1 MDEEDRRIET
11 HPDLVDP
18 NWQKHAELDAW
29 LGAKKEL
36 KKKRRKQRKAAGAA
50 GGGYREP
57 GSSRW
62 PGIAAIVGLVVLI
75 VVAVTVN
82 QLQER
87 GVNET
92 PWFPFDE
99 TQISRIVTNA

>member
-36 KKKRRKQRKAAGAA
+36 KKKRRKERKAAS
-50 GGGYREP
+50 GGGYSAP

-62 PGIAAIVGLVVLI
+62 PGVAAIVGLIVLVVA
-75 VVAVTVN
+75 AVTVN
-82 QLQER
+82 AVQER

-92 PWFPFDE
+92 PWFPLDE
-99 TQISRIVTNA
+99 TQIGRLVSGA

>member
-36 KKKRRKQRKAAGAA
+36 KKKRRKQRKAGAA
-50 GGGYREP
+50 AGGYREP
-57 GSSRW
+57 GASRW
-62 PGIAAIVGLVVLI
+62 PGIAAIVGLIVLVVA
-75 VVAVTVN
+75 AVTVN
-82 QLQER
+82 AVQTR

-92 PWFPFDE
+92 PWFPYDE
-99 TQISRIVTNA
+99 SQITRLVTES

>member
-11 HPDLVDP
+11 HPDLIDP
-18 NWQKHAELDAW
+18 NWQKHAEVDAW

-36 KKKRRKQRKAAGAA
+36 KKKRRKQRKAAGAS
-50 GGGYREP
+50 GGYREP
-57 GSSRW
+57 GSARW

-75 VVAVTVN
+75 VTAVTVN
-82 QLQER
+82 QLQDY

-92 PWFPFDE
+92 PWFPLDE
-99 TQISRIVTNA
+99 TQISRIVTHA

>member
-36 KKKRRKQRKAAGAA
+36 KKKRRKQRKAAPS
-50 GGGYREP
+50 GGGYSAP

-62 PGIAAIVGLVVLI
+62 PGIAAIAGLIVLVVA
-75 VVAVTVN
+75 AVTVN
-82 QLQER
+82 AVQER

-92 PWFPFDE
+92 PWFPLDE
-99 TQISRIVTNA
+99 SQITRLVTDA

>member
-11 HPDLVDP
+11 HPDLADP

-36 KKKRRKQRKAAGAA
+36 KKKRRKQRKAATS

-62 PGIAAIVGLVVLI
+62 PGVAAIVGLVVL
-75 VVAVTVN
+75 VLAAVTVN
-82 QLQER
+82 AVQER
-87 GVNET
+87 GVNEV
-92 PWFPFDE
+92 PWFPLDE
-99 TQISRIVTNA
+99 SQITRLDVGA

>member
-18 NWQKHAELDAW
+18 SWQKHAELDAW

-36 KKKRRKQRKAAGAA
+36 KKKRRKQRRAAGAS

-57 GSSRW
+57 GASRW
-62 PGIAAIVGLVVLI
+62 PGIAAIAGLIVLVVA
-75 VVAVTVN
+75 AVTVN
-82 QLQER
+82 AVQER

-92 PWFPFDE
+92 PWFPLDE
-99 TQISRIVTNA
+99 SQITRLVTDA

>member
-11 HPDLVDP
+11 HPDLIDP
-18 NWQKHAELDAW
+18 NWQKHAEVDAW

-36 KKKRRKQRKAAGAA
+36 KKKRRKQRKAAGAS

-57 GSSRW
+57 GSTRW

-75 VVAVTVN
+75 VTAVTVN
-82 QLQER
+82 QLQDH

-99 TQISRIVTNA
+99 TQISEMVTRA

>member
-36 KKKRRKQRKAAGAA
+36 KKKRRKERKAAS
-50 GGGYREP
+50 GGGYSAP
-57 GSSRW
+57 GTSRW
-62 PGIAAIVGLVVLI
+62 PGVAAIVALIVLVVAAI
-75 VVAVTVN
+75 TVN
-82 QLQER
+82 AVQER

-92 PWFPFDE
+92 PWFPLDE
-99 TQISRIVTNA
+99 SQITRLVTDA

>member
-1 MDEEDRRIET
+1 MTQPHDPQDPDDRRIET

-36 KKKRRKQRKAAGAA
+36 KKRRKREQRS
-50 GGGYREP
+50 GGYRAP

-62 PGIAAIVGLVVLI
+62 PGILALLGLAALLAAAIVVHQTQQGDL
-75 VVAVTVN
+75 
-82 QLQER
+82 E
-87 GVNET
+87 
-92 PWFPFDE
+92 DE
-99 TQISRIVTNA
+99 TSLLSAPAAVVSVR

>member
-36 KKKRRKQRKAAGAA
+36 KKKRRKQRKAVAS

-62 PGIAAIVGLVVLI
+62 PGVAAIAGPIVLVVA
-75 VVAVTVN
+75 AVTVN
-82 QLQER
+82 AVQER

-92 PWFPFDE
+92 PWFPLDE
-99 TQISRIVTNA
+99 AQITRLVTDA

>member
-36 KKKRRKQRKAAGAA
+36 KKKRRRQRKAAAS
-50 GGGYREP
+50 GGGYHAP

-62 PGIAAIVGLVVLI
+62 PGVAAIVGLIVLVVA
-75 VVAVTVN
+75 AVTVN
-82 QLQER
+82 AVQER

-92 PWFPFDE
+92 PWFPLDE
-99 TQISRIVTNA
+99 TQIARIVTDA

>member
-36 KKKRRKQRKAAGAA
+36 KKKRRRQRRAAAS
-50 GGGYREP
+50 GGGYHAP

-62 PGIAAIVGLVVLI
+62 PGVAAIVALIVLVVA
-75 VVAVTVN
+75 AVTVN
-82 QLQER
+82 AVQER

-92 PWFPFDE
+92 PWFPLDE
-99 TQISRIVTNA
+99 KQIARIVTDA

>member
-1 MDEEDRRIET
+1 MDEEDRRMET
-11 HPDLVDP
+11 HPDLADP

-36 KKKRRKQRKAAGAA
+36 KKRRRKQRKVAGASGA
-50 GGGYREP
+50 YRAP
-57 GSSRW
+57 GSGRG
-62 PGIAAIVGLVVLI
+62 PAIAAIVGLIVLLAA
-75 VVAVTVN
+75 AVTVN

-92 PWFPFDE
+92 PYFPLDE
-99 TQISRIVTNA
+99 SQIARIVTNA

>member
-36 KKKRRKQRKAAGAA
+36 KKKRRKQRKVAGVS

-57 GSSRW
+57 GSNRW
-62 PGIAAIVGLVVLI
+62 PGIAAIVGLVVL
-75 VVAVTVN
+75 VAAAVTVN
-82 QLQER
+82 AVQER
-87 GVNET
+87 GVNDT
-92 PWFPFDE
+92 PWFPLDE
-99 TQISRIVTNA
+99 SQITRSVTDA

>member
-36 KKKRRKQRKAAGAA
+36 KKKRRKQRKAASS
-50 GGGYREP
+50 GGGYSAP

-62 PGIAAIVGLVVLI
+62 PGIAAIAGLIVLVVA
-75 VVAVTVN
+75 AVTVN
-82 QLQER
+82 AVQEH

-92 PWFPFDE
+92 PWFPLDE
-99 TQISRIVTNA
+99 SQITRLVTDA

>member
-36 KKKRRKQRKAAGAA
+36 KKKRRKQQKAAS
-50 GGGYREP
+50 GGGYRAP

-62 PGIAAIVGLVVLI
+62 PGIAALIGLVVL
-75 VVAVTVN
+75 VAAAVTVN
-82 QLQER
+82 AVQDR

-92 PWFPFDE
+92 PWFPLDE
-99 TQISRIVTNA
+99 SQITRLDTGV

>member
-36 KKKRRKQRKAAGAA
+36 KKKRRKQRKAAAS
-50 GGGYREP
+50 GGGYSAP

-62 PGIAAIVGLVVLI
+62 PGIAAIAGLIVLVVA
-75 VVAVTVN
+75 AVTVN
-82 QLQER
+82 AVQEH

-92 PWFPFDE
+92 PWFPLDE
-99 TQISRIVTNA
+99 SQITRLVTDA

>member
-11 HPDLVDP
+11 HPDLMNPD
-18 NWQKHAELDAW
+18 WQQHAERDAW

-36 KKKRRKQRKAAGAA
+36 KKKRRKQQKAAASS
-50 GGGYREP
+50 GGGYRSP

-62 PGIAAIVGLVVLI
+62 PGVAAIIGLVVL
-75 VVAVTVN
+75 VVAAVTVN
-82 QLQER
+82 AVQER

-92 PWFPFDE
+92 PWFPLDE
-99 TQISRIVTNA
+99 SQITRLDTGA

>member
-11 HPDLVDP
+11 HPDLADP

-36 KKKRRKQRKAAGAA
+36 KKKRRKQRKAAAS

-57 GSSRW
+57 GSNRW
-62 PGIAAIVGLVVLI
+62 PGIAAIIGLVVL
-75 VVAVTVN
+75 VVAAVTVN
-82 QLQER
+82 AVQER

-92 PWFPFDE
+92 PWFPLDE
-99 TQISRIVTNA
+99 SQVTRIVTDA

>member
-1 MDEEDRRIET
+1 MDEEDRRMET

-36 KKKRRKQRKAAGAA
+36 KKRRRKQRKVAGATA
-50 GGGYREP
+50 GYNAP
-57 GSSRW
+57 GSSRL
-62 PGIAAIVGLVVLI
+62 PGVLAIAGLI
-75 VVAVTVN
+75 VLLVAAVTVN
-82 QLQER
+82 RLQDR

-99 TQISRIVTNA
+99 TQINRIVTNA

>member
-36 KKKRRKQRKAAGAA
+36 KKKRRKQRKAAS
-50 GGGYREP
+50 GGGYSAP
-57 GSSRW
+57 GTSRW
-62 PGIAAIVGLVVLI
+62 PGVAAIVALIVLVVA
-75 VVAVTVN
+75 AVTVN
-82 QLQER
+82 AVQER

-92 PWFPFDE
+92 PWFPLDE
-99 TQISRIVTNA
+99 SQITRLVTDA

>member
-36 KKKRRKQRKAAGAA
+36 KKKRRKQRKAAAS
-50 GGGYREP
+50 GGGYSAP
-57 GSSRW
+57 GSGRW
-62 PGIAAIVGLVVLI
+62 PGVAAIVGLIVLVVA
-75 VVAVTVN
+75 AVTVN
-82 QLQER
+82 AVQER

-92 PWFPFDE
+92 PWFPLDE
-99 TQISRIVTNA
+99 TQITRLVTDA

>member
-36 KKKRRKQRKAAGAA
+36 KKKRRKERKAAA
-50 GGGYREP
+50 GGGYSAP

-62 PGIAAIVGLVVLI
+62 PGVAAIVGLIVLVVA
-75 VVAVTVN
+75 AVTVN
-82 QLQER
+82 AVQER

-92 PWFPFDE
+92 PWFPLDE
-99 TQISRIVTNA
+99 TQIARLVTGA